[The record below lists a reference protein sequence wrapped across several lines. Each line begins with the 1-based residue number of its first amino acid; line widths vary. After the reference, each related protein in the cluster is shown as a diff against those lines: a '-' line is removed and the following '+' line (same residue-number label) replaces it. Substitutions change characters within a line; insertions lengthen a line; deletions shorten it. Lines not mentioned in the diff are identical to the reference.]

1 MRALPRKVHVTQL
14 LKKQQVGN
22 LLLHLESP
30 ISTLFRSAS
39 AFNKS
44 RTSPRNI
51 LNHLSLSLAILRNN
65 ISNMPTI
72 SAILTG
78 LAGVLAVL
86 GLAVYLFGI
95 PPEMKRKMEKAA
107 LKTMGE
113 NKASYM
119 MKGKSCHSVRE
130 FCMTLLTYIR
140 PNLQDSSL
148 RPKRCK
154 RSQEHTGQHRWWSHA
169 ESHW

>member
-1 MRALPRKVHVTQL
+1 
-14 LKKQQVGN
+14 
-22 LLLHLESP
+22 
-30 ISTLFRSAS
+30 
-39 AFNKS
+39 
-44 RTSPRNI
+44 
-51 LNHLSLSLAILRNN
+51 
-65 ISNMPTI
+65 MPTT

-119 MKGKSCHSVRE
+119 MKGKSYRSLLK
-130 FCMTLLTYIR
+130 FCVTFLT
-140 PNLQDSSL
+140 
-148 RPKRCK
+148 
-154 RSQEHTGQHRWWSHA
+154 
-169 ESHW
+169 